1 MVTQYLAHSRCSAN
15 ILFPFTLQILAKLL
29 EGEGSSSARQAL
41 NRTIGLSAAGC
52 VFSPGKEVPIDVVGG
67 WEGAPEAMEK
77 ARGCWVGKF
86 VHMGLSLQP
95 SASRA

>member
-1 MVTQYLAHSRCSAN
+1 MLSEYSFSLHPPNLSKA
-15 ILFPFTLQILAKLL
+15 LGG
-29 EGEGSSSARQAL
+29 GEGSSSARQAL
-41 NRTIGLSAAGC
+41 SRTISAAGC
-52 VFSPGKEVPIDVVGG
+52 VFSPGKEVPVDVVGG